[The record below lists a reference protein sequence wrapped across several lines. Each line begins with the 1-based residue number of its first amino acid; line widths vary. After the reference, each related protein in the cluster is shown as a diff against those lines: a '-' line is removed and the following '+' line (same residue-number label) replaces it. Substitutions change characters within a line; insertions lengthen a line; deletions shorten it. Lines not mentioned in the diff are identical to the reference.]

1 MRLPPVFAFDGW
13 LSDHDFLAERSVWA
27 TLFFGCIWVKMEE
40 KGIDNSLS
48 LCYDKATP
56 RRKRSSLRA
65 HGQESPGM
73 VEPGRMDEDEW
84 TFEGEPNRR

>member
-1 MRLPPVFAFDGW
+1 MVVNAFFRNADAGTLHKNSERFCAAFHPPGG
-13 LSDHDFLAERSVWA
+13 LAA
-27 TLFFGCIWVKMEE
+27 A
-40 KGIDNSLS
+40 DA